1 VLSSVRSRPI
11 IAFPSR
17 DDGSLQITDLVR
29 SDGVTIAAH
38 ANALVCLSLSADAKL
53 IATASTKGTCI
64 RIFDVRAC
72 AAPPPPPPPSR
83 ARSLSL
89 AHL

>member
-1 VLSSVRSRPI
+1 MLPDTGLCVLSKNRSRPI

-38 ANALVCLSLSADAKL
+38 SNALVCLALSADARQ
-53 IATASTKGTCI
+53 IATASLKGTCI
-64 RIFDVRAC
+64 RLFDV
-72 AAPPPPPPPSR
+72 SV
-83 ARSLSL
+83 L
-89 AHL
+89 